1 MAPRP
6 QAGMKVEEK
15 RSEADSRGLQVVC
28 LSTGQRCILLYL
40 HAACTAG
47 RGRSAQL
54 GWQLQPSKERGK
66 EKNGAKELGRI
77 LPEWRLGFKAGVEC
91 RKRNYRLR
99 PHTATSSKEAR
110 GAKASVAGSLPSTT
124 LSSPSPPAC
133 PSAMPPHYPTP
144 SLFLCYRKG
153 RYGL

>member
-1 MAPRP
+1 
-6 QAGMKVEEK
+6 MKVEEK

-99 PHTATSSKEAR
+99 PHTATSSKEAGGGGGGGQR
-110 GAKASVAGSLPSTT
+110 L
-124 LSSPSPPAC
+124 L
-133 PSAMPPHYPTP
+133 
-144 SLFLCYRKG
+144 
-153 RYGL
+153 